1 MNNRHALWNS
11 KITLMIKQMGKGWTS
26 LLTVLMLGAIS
37 TPVMAEYALDIQKV
51 SPNVYA
57 LVGEL
62 AQRSPENYGNNS
74 THGVIISD
82 ESVILVDPGG
92 SYLGAQQIDKAIKS
106 LTDKPVTHVINSGG
120 QDHRWL
126 GNGYFKQ
133 QGAHIITSS
142 AALEDHH
149 ARADNLLSRLG
160 QLIGDKLEGTV
171 PVYADE
177 TFESEKKLQVG
188 DIELEIYHAGAA
200 HTLGDSFVWFPEQKI
215 MFSGDIVYVERALG
229 TGPARNVK
237 SWIEVFEKMAA
248 YQPEIVVPGH
258 GHAVDLEIAHKD
270 TYDYLVYLVKN
281 ISQMLD
287 DGVELL
293 DAVELEQSQ
302 FSYLEVFD
310 EISRKN
316 AQAVYEQLEFDS
328 F

>member
-1 MNNRHALWNS
+1 
-11 KITLMIKQMGKGWTS
+11 MIRISGKRWVGP
-26 LLTVLMLGAIS
+26 LAGVMLGIAS
-37 TPVMAEYALDIQKV
+37 VPAMSEYLLDIQKI

-62 AQRSPENYGNNS
+62 AQRSPENYANNS
-74 THGVIISD
+74 THGVIIGD
-82 ESVILVDPGG
+82 EGVILIDPGG
-92 SYLGAQQIDKAIKS
+92 SYRGAQQIHDAIKT
-106 LTDKPVTHVINSGG
+106 LTDKPVTYVINTGG

-142 AALEDHH
+142 AALADHH
-149 ARADNLLSRLG
+149 ERADDHLNSLSQFLG
-160 QLIGDKLEGTV
+160 DTLEGTV

-177 TFESEKKLQVG
+177 TFDVEMKLQAG
-188 DIELEIYHAGAA
+188 NINLEIYHVGAA

-215 MFSGDIVYVERALG
+215 MFTGDIVYVERALG
-229 TGPARNVK
+229 TGPAKNVK
-237 SWIEVFEKMAA
+237 SWVQVFEKMAA

-258 GHAVDLEIAHKD
+258 GHAVDLETAKKD
-270 TYDYLVYLVKN
+270 TYDYLVFLIEN
-281 ISQMLD
+281 ISRMLD
-287 DGVELL
+287 EGVDLL
-293 DAVELEQSQ
+293 DAVELDQSQ

-316 AQAVYEQLEFDS
+316 AQGVYEQLEFDS

>member
-1 MNNRHALWNS
+1 MIRISGKRWAG
-11 KITLMIKQMGKGWTS
+11 LMAG
-26 LLTVLMLGAIS
+26 VMLGMVSMPAMS
-37 TPVMAEYALDIQKV
+37 EYSLDIQKI

-62 AQRSPENYGNNS
+62 AQRSPENYANNS
-74 THGVIISD
+74 THGVIIGD
-82 ESVILVDPGG
+82 EGVILIDPGG
-92 SYLGAQQIDKAIKS
+92 SYRGAQQIHDAIKT
-106 LTDKPVTHVINSGG
+106 LTDKPITYVINTGG

-142 AALEDHH
+142 AALADHH
-149 ARADNLLSRLG
+149 ERAENHLNSLSQFLG
-160 QLIGDKLEGTV
+160 DTLDGTV

-177 TFESEKKLQVG
+177 TFDTEMKLQAG
-188 DIELEIYHAGAA
+188 NINLEIYHVGAA

-215 MFSGDIVYVERALG
+215 MFTGDIVYVERALG
-229 TGPARNVK
+229 TGPAKNVK
-237 SWIEVFEKMAA
+237 SWVEVFEKMAA

-258 GHAVDLEIAHKD
+258 GHAVEFETAKKD
-270 TYDYLVYLVKN
+270 TYDYLVFLIEN
-281 ISQMLD
+281 ITRMLD
-287 DGVELL
+287 EGVDLQ
-293 DAVELEQSQ
+293 DAVDLDQSQ

-316 AQAVYEQLEFDS
+316 AQGVYEQLEFDS

>member
-1 MNNRHALWNS
+1 MNNRLFLWNS
-11 KITLMIKQMGKGWTS
+11 KITSMVKQPRRCWAR
-26 LLTVLMLGAIS
+26 LFAVLMFGAIS
-37 TPVMAEYALDIQKV
+37 TPAMSEYALDIQKV

-62 AQRSPENYGNNS
+62 AQRSPENYANNS
-74 THGVIISD
+74 THGVIIGD
-82 ESVILVDPGG
+82 EGVILVDPGG
-92 SYLGAQQIDKAIKS
+92 SFLGAQQIDEAIKS

-149 ARADNLLSRLG
+149 ARVDVHLSRLD
-160 QLIGDKLEGTV
+160 QLIGGALEGTV

-177 TFESEKKLQVG
+177 TFEFEKKLRVG
-188 DIELEIYHAGAA
+188 GIELEIYHVGAA

-237 SWIEVFEKMAA
+237 SWIEVFDKMAA
-248 YQPEIVVPGH
+248 YEPETVVPGH
-258 GHAVDLEIAHKD
+258 GHAIKLETAQKD
-270 TYDYLVYLVKN
+270 TYDYLVYLVEN

-287 DGVELL
+287 EGVELL
-293 DAVELEQSQ
+293 DAVELDQSQ

>member
-1 MNNRHALWNS
+1 MENRLALWNS
-11 KITLMIKQMGKGWTS
+11 KITFSIKQPGKRWAGS
-26 LLTVLMLGAIS
+26 LAVLMLAALS
-37 TPVMAEYALDIQKV
+37 APAMSEYALDVQKV

-62 AQRSPENYGNNS
+62 AQRSPENYANNS
-74 THGVIISD
+74 THGVIIG
-82 ESVILVDPGG
+82 EEGVILIDPGG
-92 SYLGAQQIDKAIKS
+92 SYLGAQQIDKAIRS
-106 LTDKPVTHVINSGG
+106 LTDKPVTHVINTGG

-149 ARADNLLSRLG
+149 ARVDNHLSRLD

-188 DIELEIYHAGAA
+188 DIELEIYHVGAA

-229 TGPARNVK
+229 TGPANNVK
-237 SWIEVFEKMAA
+237 NWVQVFEKMVA
-248 YQPEIVVPGH
+248 YQPETVVPGH
-258 GHAVDLEIAHKD
+258 GHAVSLETAQKD
-270 TYDYLVYLVKN
+270 TYDYLVYLVEN

-287 DGVELL
+287 EGVELL
-293 DAVELEQSQ
+293 DAVELDQSQ
-302 FSYLEVFD
+302 FSYLKVFD

-316 AQAVYEQLEFDS
+316 AQSVYEQLEFDS

>member
-1 MNNRHALWNS
+1 MILNS
-11 KITLMIKQMGKGWTS
+11 GKRWVGLS
-26 LLTVLMLGAIS
+26 AGIMLGIVSMPAMS
-37 TPVMAEYALDIQKV
+37 EYLLDIQKI

-62 AQRSPENYGNNS
+62 AQRSPENYANNS
-74 THGVIISD
+74 THGVIIGD
-82 ESVILVDPGG
+82 EGVILIDPGG
-92 SYLGAQQIDKAIKS
+92 SYRGAQQIHEAIKT
-106 LTDKPVTHVINSGG
+106 LTDKPVTYVINTGG

-142 AALEDHH
+142 TALADHH
-149 ARADNLLSRLG
+149 ERADDHLNSLSQFLG
-160 QLIGDKLEGTV
+160 DTLDGTV

-177 TFESEKKLQVG
+177 TFESELKLQAG
-188 DIELEIYHAGAA
+188 NINLEIYHVGAA

-215 MFSGDIVYVERALG
+215 MFAGDIVYVERALG
-229 TGPARNVK
+229 TGPAKNVK
-237 SWIEVFEKMAA
+237 SWVEVFEKMAA

-258 GHAVDLEIAHKD
+258 GHAVDFETAKKD
-270 TYDYLVYLVKN
+270 TYDYLVFLIEN
-281 ISQMLD
+281 ISRMLD
-287 DGVELL
+287 EGVDLL
-293 DAVELEQSQ
+293 DAVELDQSQ

-316 AQAVYEQLEFDS
+316 AQGVYEQLEFDS